1 MSVLRCPVSQISQVA
16 PSIIKLVLST
26 PLDFSF
32 HAGQY
37 IQVVMGEA
45 DKRPFSIAT
54 GPVNA
59 GVIELH
65 IGADADNRYAGE
77 VIERAKTEGELVI
90 EGPLGEAF
98 LKEQSILP
106 NIIIAGG
113 TGYSYARSLLQQ
125 WVHID
130 KQTPT
135 LLYWGTRQLDD
146 MYEWQQ
152 MTRLAQDTPLFQ
164 FVPVIQNP
172 TDSWQGRTGWV
183 HEAVLA
189 DHTDLSGFNVYV
201 AGRFE
206 MAKVIKDSFIPAG
219 LLPEN
224 LIGDAFAF
232 I

>member
-1 MSVLRCPVSQISQVA
+1 MSICICQVSEVSQVA

-26 PLDFSF
+26 PAELGFK
-32 HAGQY
+32 AGQY
-37 IQVVMGEA
+37 IQVVMGEG

-54 GPVNA
+54 GPSTVDY
-59 GVIELH
+59 IELH
-65 IGADADNRYAGE
+65 IGADANNSYAGE
-77 VIERAKTEGELVI
+77 VIEKAKAEGELVI

-98 LKEQSILP
+98 LQEKSVLP
-106 NIIIAGG
+106 NIIVAGG

-125 WVHID
+125 WACLD
-130 KQTPT
+130 KQTQT
-135 LLYWGTRQLDD
+135 TLYWGTRHMDD
-146 MYEWQQ
+146 MYEFKN
-152 MTRLAQDTPLFQ
+152 MTQLAQTMPLFQ

-172 TDSWQGRTGWV
+172 TESWQGRSGWV

-189 DHTDLSGFNVYV
+189 DHQDLSGFNVYV

-219 LLPEN
+219 LLPAN